1 MKRAAL
7 AALAIVAGFWE
18 FRDDLAY
25 WLPAVGS
32 LSSGYALGQI
42 VILGFP
48 RRYHFRNSHLFVL
61 SPLEFDSRLIRFSC
75 FEDLETFLSLFS
87 LSNAGQRSGPDVT
100 VERESSFWETANES
114 SSI

>member
-42 VILGFP
+42 VILGFLAAII
-48 RRYHFRNSHLFVL
+48 FGTV
-61 SPLEFDSRLIRFSC
+61 I
-75 FEDLETFLSLFS
+75 S
-87 LSNAGQRSGPDVT
+87 LSYRLL
-100 VERESSFWETANES
+100 
-114 SSI
+114 SSILD